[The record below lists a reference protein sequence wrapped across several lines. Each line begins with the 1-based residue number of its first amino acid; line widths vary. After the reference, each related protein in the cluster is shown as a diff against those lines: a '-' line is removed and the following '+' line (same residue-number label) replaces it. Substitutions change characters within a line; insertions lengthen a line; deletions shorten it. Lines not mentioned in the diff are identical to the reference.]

1 MTDSML
7 YTMAG
12 FVVGLLVGIT
22 FTAGTLIL
30 AVTAKPKA
38 AFDGCK
44 ACLHEGPYDGD
55 AVCRE
60 RGCGCVCLGG

>member
-1 MTDSML
+1 MINDPVL
-7 YTMAG
+7 YAMVG

-30 AVTAKPKA
+30 ALTAKSR
-38 AFDGCK
+38 GCK

-55 AVCRE
+55 TVCRE